1 MLQPGDGAVE
11 LAYRP
16 SGKEG
21 AAAPASRNASPRFDG
36 KAHER
41 QKRPTIALNDLVS
54 FVAASFRGH
63 PHINN
68 VLTHISGADRGAVER
83 ALQAILDP
91 RAGRSA
97 LSPLAWNLVDLM
109 CADRGVTGRIL
120 KPFYREL
127 LVTLLGDAL
136 ASHLIAHI
144 TSLFLEREMVMRS
157 APAFNPAGGSGSAG
171 GAGAGQ

>member
-1 MLQPGDGAVE
+1 
-11 LAYRP
+11 
-16 SGKEG
+16 
-21 AAAPASRNASPRFDG
+21 
-36 KAHER
+36 
-41 QKRPTIALNDLVS
+41 
-54 FVAASFRGH
+54 
-63 PHINN
+63 
-68 VLTHISGADRGAVER
+68 
-83 ALQAILDP
+83 
-91 RAGRSA
+91 
-97 LSPLAWNLVDLM
+97 M